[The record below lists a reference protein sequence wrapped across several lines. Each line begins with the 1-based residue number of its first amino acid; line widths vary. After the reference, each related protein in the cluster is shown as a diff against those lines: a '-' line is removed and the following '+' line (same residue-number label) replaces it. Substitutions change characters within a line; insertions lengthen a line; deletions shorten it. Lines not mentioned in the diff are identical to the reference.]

1 MRSLSPKSPIPGNLR
16 QLRLDGGLKQAE
28 LAEASG
34 VTDAT
39 ISRIERGR
47 FAPSQDLLRRLAG
60 ALGATEADLVARV
73 RTTKAPALRRAEA
86 TLLAVVRSWEEAAI
100 DDLVKGLRLITA
112 AAVRSGGSPRK
123 PTSPPGRGR
132 R

>member
-1 MRSLSPKSPIPGNLR
+1 MRSPPPKSPIPGNLR
-16 QLRLDGGLKQAE
+16 QLRLDGGLKQAKLAE
-28 LAEASG
+28 LAD

-47 FAPSQDLLRRLAG
+47 FAPSQDLLRRLAR

-73 RTTKAPALRRAEA
+73 RSAKAPTLRRAEA
-86 TLLAVVRSWEEAAI
+86 TLLAVVRGWEEAAI

-112 AAVRSGGSPRK
+112 AAVRSAAPPRK

>member
-60 ALGATEADLVARV
+60 ALGATEADLVARE

-86 TLLAVVRSWEEAAI
+86 TLLAVVRNWEEAAI

>member
-1 MRSLSPKSPIPGNLR
+1 MRPPPPKSPIGGNLR
-16 QLRLDGGLKQAE
+16 QIRVNAGFKQAE
-28 LAEASG
+28 LAELAE

-73 RTTKAPALRRAEA
+73 RTMKAPALRRAEA
-86 TLLAVVRSWEEAAI
+86 TLLAVVRGWEEAAI

-112 AAVRSGGSPRK
+112 AAVRSGVPLRKAASPR
-123 PTSPPGRGR
+123 GRAR